1 MEESKRTER
10 QRLQSLGRE
19 DADVVLR
26 NCRLVNVLS
35 GEIEDGV
42 DIAIGGER
50 IVGVGKGYRAQCVID
65 CAGRYAYPGLID
77 AHIHLESTK
86 LTIAEASRMM
96 SRCGTTAVVTD
107 PHEIANVAGLAGF
120 MYQYESARQNRL
132 VDVYFTAPSCV
143 PTLSDASIETAGAKL
158 DSEALSLLARL
169 PSVVGLGELM
179 NVPGVLN
186 GDAEALKKIDTFL
199 SLGKVVDGHCPML
212 SGQALNAYVAAGI
225 SSDHESTSLEEARE
239 KLRRGMFVMIR
250 EGSSERNLEALL
262 PLVDEKGRNVS
273 RLMFASDDLDPL
285 DLYRRGHINSMLR
298 RAVSAGVD
306 PVMAVQMAT
315 SSPARYFGLDR
326 EIGAIAPGMR
336 ANIVISDDLTDFCP
350 RYVVFRG
357 CVREIESTELS
368 RDDVASPY
376 LHPTMNASLPDIEAL
391 RVPYREGMRLR
402 TIDLIERQIVTKE
415 GEANPRVVEGY
426 VEPSPV
432 DDIAKV
438 CVFDRHRASGSFGLG
453 FVRGFGL
460 KRGAIGSSVAHD
472 SHHLI
477 VVGADDAS
485 ILACARRIVAMGG
498 GQAAVCG
505 ESFAQ
510 LALPVGGL
518 MSGASVEDVCG
529 DEENLTR
536 FCRESLGVMIDAPF
550 AAMSF
555 MALPVI
561 PEIRVTDRGLFRI
574 SPDGL
579 PECVDV
585 LL

>member
-10 QRLQSLGRE
+10 QRLQSLGGE

-50 IVGVGKGYRAQCVID
+50 IVGVGKGYRARCVID
-65 CAGRYAYPGLID
+65 CEGSYAYPGLID

-86 LTIAEASRMM
+86 LTIGEASRIM
-96 SRCGTTAVVTD
+96 SRYGTTAIVTD

-120 MYQYESARQNRL
+120 MYQYESARQNCL
-132 VDVYFTAPSCV
+132 IDVYFTAPSCV
-143 PTLSDASIETAGAKL
+143 PTLSDASIETAGANL
-158 DSEALSLLARL
+158 DAETLSLLARL

-186 GDAEALKKIDTFL
+186 GDAKVLKKIDTFL
-199 SLGKVVDGHCPML
+199 SMGKVVDGHCPML

-239 KLRRGMFVMIR
+239 KLRRGMFIMIR

-285 DLYRRGHINSMLR
+285 DLCRRGHINGMLR
-298 RAVSAGVD
+298 RAVLAGID

-350 RYVVFRG
+350 RYVVFHG
-357 CVREIESTELS
+357 CVREIESMGLR
-368 RDDVASPY
+368 RDNGVSPY

-402 TIDLIERQIVTKE
+402 TIDLVERQIVTKE
-415 GEANPRVVEGY
+415 GETIPRVVGGY
-426 VEPSPV
+426 VEASPV
-432 DDIAKV
+432 DDVAKV
-438 CVFDRHRASGSFGLG
+438 CVFDRHRASGAFGLG

-460 KRGAIGSSVAHD
+460 KRGAIGSSVVHD

-477 VVGADDAS
+477 VVGADDVS
-485 ILACARRIVAMGG
+485 ILACARRIMDMGG

-505 ESFAQ
+505 EEFAQ

-518 MSGASVEDVCG
+518 MSGACAEAVCH

-574 SPDGL
+574 SPAGS